1 VNQGETKMTGNKT
14 SVFGVYSTPQGVERA
29 GDTLVTSGFSASDI
43 SVLLPDD
50 LAACTRRA
58 GLVLSVNCATSDQVE
73 RAKKILERTMAQDIS
88 SSEAASPEPAR
99 AAQAARHATAAGRVN

>member
-1 VNQGETKMTGNKT
+1 MIGNRVA
-14 SVFGVYSTPQGVERA
+14 VFGVYSTPQGVERA
-29 GDTLVTSGFSASDI
+29 GDTLVTSGFSDSDI
-43 SVLLPDD
+43 SVLLPDKLD
-50 LAACTRRA
+50 AYMRRA
-58 GLVLSVNCATSDQVE
+58 SFVLSVNCATSDQVE